1 MVSKG
6 VMRAEG
12 LTKIYG
18 RIVALKD
25 LDLAVEKGL
34 CVGYLGPNGAGKT
47 TTIKIFTNLIKATS
61 GKAYINGFDVSLET
75 KKALADVGAIVETP
89 EFYPYLTPFETLI
102 YLGKVRGM
110 GGGFLVSRVKEVLDI
125 VKLLDWRDELI
136 GKFSHGMKQRLAIAS
151 TLLHDPSILILD
163 EPTSGLD
170 PRGMAEV
177 RELIKELKRLDKT
190 IFMSSHLLYEVQE
203 VADKVVL
210 INKGSLLRYVD
221 VEEVAELF
229 KPDHV
234 IIESLEK
241 LSKKQLDLIAGI
253 DLVEEINQTSDRHVI
268 VSFQGEDA
276 ERAELLDKVRELG
289 IKVLSYKPT
298 ASALEGMYLKLITE
312 SK

>member
-1 MVSKG
+1 VVSKG
-6 VMRAEG
+6 VMEAEG
-12 LTKIYG
+12 LTKAYG

-25 LDLAVEKGL
+25 LNLVVEKGL

-61 GKAYINGFDVSLET
+61 GKAYINGFDVALET

-89 EFYPYLTPFETLI
+89 EFYPYLTPSETLT
-102 YLGKVRGM
+102 YLGKIRGM
-110 GGGFLVSRVKEVLDI
+110 DGAFLISRVKEVLDI
-125 VKLLDWRDELI
+125 VKLSQWRNERI

-151 TLLHDPSILILD
+151 VLLHDPNILILD

-170 PRGMAEV
+170 PRGIEEV
-177 RELIKELKRLDKT
+177 RELITDLKRLDKT

-203 VADKVVL
+203 TADKVVL
-210 INKGSLLRYVD
+210 INQGSLLRYVD
-221 VEEVAELF
+221 VDEIAELF
-229 KPDHV
+229 KPDRV

-241 LSKKQLDLIAGI
+241 LSKDQLDLIAGI
-253 DLVEEINQTSDRHVI
+253 DLVEAVIQTSDKHII
-268 VSFQGEDA
+268 VNFRGEDA

-289 IKVLSYKPT
+289 IRILSYKP
-298 ASALEGMYLKLITE
+298 AVSALEEMYLQLIKE